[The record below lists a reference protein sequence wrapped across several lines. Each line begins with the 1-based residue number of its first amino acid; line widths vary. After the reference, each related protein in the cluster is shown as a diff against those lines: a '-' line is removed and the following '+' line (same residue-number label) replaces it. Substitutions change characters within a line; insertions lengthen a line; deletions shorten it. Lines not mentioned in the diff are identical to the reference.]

1 MSIDP
6 ADIAELRA
14 LIRRIDNPGPGHYER
29 ADNGATMALLA
40 RIIEELERLGGPQEP
55 KQPDSRAK
63 QWRCRFRIYD
73 ARDMDEPVADTD
85 EELTADRPGA
95 AVIAGL
101 PAVAFE
107 VAALTKAFHAP
118 AVVLLTEEDLA
129 KGLRGIRPTIHR
141 NGGHGRWSLPYKTD
155 DAGAVRSWLMRVD
168 IVKETVS

>member
-1 MSIDP
+1 MNIVN
-6 ADIAELRA
+6 ELRA
-14 LIRRIDNPGPGHYER
+14 LSI
-29 ADNGATMALLA
+29 ALEKGELPDDWHGVLEHA
-40 RIIEELERLGGPQEP
+40 CGLLERLGGPQEP
-55 KQPDSRAK
+55 KQPDNRAK

-73 ARDMDEPVADTD
+73 TRDMDEPVADTD
-85 EELTADRPGA
+85 EELPADRPGT

-168 IVKETVS
+168 IVKEEAK